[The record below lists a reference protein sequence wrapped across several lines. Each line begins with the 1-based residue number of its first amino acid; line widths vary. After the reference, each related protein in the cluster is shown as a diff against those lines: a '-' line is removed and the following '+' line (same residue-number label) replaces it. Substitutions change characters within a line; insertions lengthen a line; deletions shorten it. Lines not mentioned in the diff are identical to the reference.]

1 MRFPSLFLRCYLTFR
16 YSLRALLH
24 KEDLHSGE
32 HNFEILEE
40 AGLGDIHQIHQ
51 ELVVGRRIVLAIDLG
66 IAGESA
72 LGLESEVPL
81 REFFFVLG
89 GDLRALGA
97 GAYDGHIA
105 FQDVQELREFI
116 EADSA
121 DEAADACDAGIVL
134 AGGESRYTVLFGIH
148 AHTAEFVDR
157 EYFPVF
163 GETVLLVEGGAAVSF
178 DKEAD
183 DEHGDGE
190 DDEGCKGENDV
201 DDALPEE
208 VLR

>member
-1 MRFPSLFLRCYLTFR
+1 MAVCRDLPFR

-24 KEDLHSGE
+24 KQDLHGRE
-32 HNFEILEE
+32 HDLEVFEE

-51 ELVVGRRIVLAIDLG
+51 KLVVGRRIVLAVDLG
-66 IAGESA
+66 VAGEAA
-72 LGLESEVPL
+72 LSLEAEVPL
-81 REFFFVLG
+81 REFFFVLSG
-89 GDLRALGA
+89 NLGTLGA
-97 GAYDGHIA
+97 GAYDGHVA

-121 DEAADACDAGIVL
+121 DEAADGCDAGIVL
-134 AGGESRYTVLFGIH
+134 TGGESRYAVFFGIH

-157 EYFPVF
+157 EYLPVF
-163 GETVLLVEGGAAVSF
+163 GEAVLLVEGGAAVSF
-178 DKEAD
+178 DKETD

-190 DDEGCKGENDV
+190 DDEGCEGEDDV